1 MNIHEDDAADELNEF
16 CSAGSPLL
24 SRFRPNVLQ
33 SVAAAAAAAAAAA
46 SGHSGSALNLNRR
59 GPSAMVGRHGKLKDD
74 YSCHGDSSHAEHHV
88 NGVLELYNR

>member
-1 MNIHEDDAADELNEF
+1 
-16 CSAGSPLL
+16 L

-46 SGHSGSALNLNRR
+46 SGHNRR

-74 YSCHGDSSHAEHHV
+74 YSCHGDSSHADHHV